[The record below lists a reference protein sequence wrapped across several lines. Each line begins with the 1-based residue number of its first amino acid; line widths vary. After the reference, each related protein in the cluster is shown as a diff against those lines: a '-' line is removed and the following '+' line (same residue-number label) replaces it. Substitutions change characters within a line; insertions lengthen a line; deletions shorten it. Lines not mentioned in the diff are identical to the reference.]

1 MCSVV
6 TFRCSVII
14 FMRSVVFLG
23 VRRCSAVCG
32 GKKTHR
38 YQYRVKNNR
47 GDKRYWEG
55 IVALCPAT
63 INTHWETIT
72 KSANYHKHVPNSA
85 RVKSEAVI
93 NIIKGRC
100 IKATTPIPTKVKKY
114 TTVTSNYS
122 KPLVNNI
129 NFR

>member
-1 MCSVV
+1 
-6 TFRCSVII
+6 
-14 FMRSVVFLG
+14 MRSVVFLG

-55 IVALCPAT
+55 IVPLCPAT

-114 TTVTSNYS
+114 TTLTSNYS